1 MYRHKKV
8 MVIDDSHID
17 RFIAER
23 IISKSN
29 FSEHTIL
36 MSSAIDALK
45 YLSSLEN
52 QDDLP
57 QVIFLDIRMP
67 EMDGFE
73 FLKRY
78 SDLPDQLKR
87 NCIIAMISSSA
98 DINDHK
104 RAKESPYVYCFMEK
118 PLSNEQL
125 SKNLIHNN

>member
-1 MYRHKKV
+1 

-23 IISKSN
+23 IINKSN
-29 FSEHTIL
+29 FSESTIL
-36 MSSAIDALK
+36 MSSAIEALQ
-45 YLSSLEN
+45 YLKNVEN
-52 QDDLP
+52 NDDLP

-73 FLKRY
+73 FLKKY
-78 SDLPDQLKR
+78 SELPESLKR

-125 SKNLIHNN
+125 SKNLVHY

>member
-1 MYRHKKV
+1 
-8 MVIDDSHID
+8 
-17 RFIAER
+17 
-23 IISKSN
+23 
-29 FSEHTIL
+29 
-36 MSSAIDALK
+36 MSSAIEALQ
-45 YLSSLEN
+45 YLKN
-52 QDDLP
+52 VANNDDLP

-73 FLKRY
+73 FLKKY
-78 SDLPDQLKR
+78 SELPESLKR

-125 SKNLIHNN
+125 SKNLVHY

>member
-29 FSEHTIL
+29 FSERTIL
-36 MSSAIDALK
+36 MSSAIEALQ
-45 YLSSLEN
+45 YLKSVDNDE
-52 QDDLP
+52 DLP

-73 FLKRY
+73 FLRKY
-78 SDLPDQLKR
+78 SELPDSLKR

-125 SKNLIHNN
+125 SKNLIHH